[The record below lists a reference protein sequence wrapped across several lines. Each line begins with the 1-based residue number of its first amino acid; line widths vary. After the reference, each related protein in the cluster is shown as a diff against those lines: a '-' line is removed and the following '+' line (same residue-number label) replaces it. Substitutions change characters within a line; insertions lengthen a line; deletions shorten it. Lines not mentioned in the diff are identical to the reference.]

1 MNETF
6 IITVQGQECRVP
18 RALYDVMRNQ
28 PELLVT
34 AFDDSEDSTVRLS
47 TDLDGVFHVRHQGV
61 LPDLLIER
69 RVQDGAFIARVQGQ
83 WWEVDRVVMLALG
96 LCAPFKGDS
105 QPAWSLYHAACEC
118 LYGVDAHPFDT
129 TE

>member
-1 MNETF
+1 MDETF
-6 IITVQGQECRVP
+6 IIILQGQECRVP

-47 TDLDGVFHVRHQGV
+47 RDLDGVFHVRHQGV

-69 RVQDGAFIARVQGQ
+69 RVQDGAFIARVQGY
-83 WWEVDRVVMLALG
+83 WWEVDRVAMLALG

-105 QPAWSLYHAACEC
+105 PSAWGLYHAACEC

-129 TE
+129 IE